1 MYEDLDAEA
10 IRELHVK
17 DFYGVVVYDMH
28 GGDLFEANRKGGV
41 K

>member
-10 IRELHVK
+10 IRELKVT
-17 DFYGVVVYDMH
+17 DFYGIVVYDMY
-28 GGDLFEANRKGGV
+28 GGDLFEENKKEVV